1 MQRLLPCDLRFK
13 EISTISTVIRRLR
26 SPLQELRQIS
36 RDTICKFLIYPFEL
50 ISFKISIKIKNLSF
64 ARFRSV
70 IRRTQQDQG
79 PLTTGRS

>member
-1 MQRLLPCDLRFK
+1 MTFVLKKFRHLDRDQN
-13 EISTISTVIRRLR
+13 RLR

-70 IRRTQQDQG
+70 IRSQTFYLKLFTYFVKNRQ
-79 PLTTGRS
+79 

>member
-1 MQRLLPCDLRFK
+1 MTFVLKKFRHLDRDQN
-13 EISTISTVIRRLR
+13 RLR